1 MILVR
6 VSGRTIE
13 AGSGNPAGHRQV
25 GIMVVPGGP
34 SLTSP
39 TSRPKTNLKVQ
50 RTEKNMSGYADDFS
64 KSNNALA
71 AECDGKFPASVLA
84 SKLGVKTGAIREL
97 MKPCEWH
104 HTSKHYN
111 STDYY
116 SSADALEILAK
127 LKAWREPVK
136 DEQTFENCSGSYLEW
151 SGTRNHPHAKEI
163 KFENVRVTKKGKWFT
178 LHLPTGP
185 VRKGEDTRGF
195 HLFNS
200 EKRPL
205 TFNR

>member
-1 MILVR
+1 
-6 VSGRTIE
+6 
-13 AGSGNPAGHRQV
+13 
-25 GIMVVPGGP
+25 
-34 SLTSP
+34 
-39 TSRPKTNLKVQ
+39 
-50 RTEKNMSGYADDFS
+50 MSGYAQDFS

-71 AECDGKFPASVLA
+71 AERDGKYPASILA
-84 SKLGVKTGAIREL
+84 AKLGVKTGAIRVL
-97 MKPCEWH
+97 MSPSEWH

-116 SSADALEILAK
+116 SEETALEILGE
-127 LKAWREPVK
+127 LKAWHEPAK
-136 DEQTFENCSGSYLEW
+136 DAQVFENCSGSYLEW
-151 SGTRNHPHAKEI
+151 SGSRNNPHAREI
-163 KFENVRVTKKGKWFT
+163 KFEGVRATKKGKWFT
-178 LHLPTGP
+178 LELSTGK